1 MGRSTAKAR
10 EVTLHDPARVR
21 KLIGRGEGA
30 VAMPSY
36 VVLYK
41 FTDQGAK
48 NITTT
53 VERAKETIADNERR
67 GFKIK
72 GIYWTQ
78 GQYDLVAIVESP
90 DEDSM
95 LAGLFNIAEAGNARS
110 ETLRAFTAEE
120 VANALKQL

>member
-1 MGRSTAKAR
+1 
-10 EVTLHDPARVR
+10 
-21 KLIGRGEGA
+21 
-30 VAMPSY
+30 MPNY
-36 VVLYK
+36 IVLYK

-48 NITTT
+48 NITST
-53 VERAKETIADNERR
+53 VERARETMADNARR
-67 GFKIK
+67 GFNVK

-78 GQYDLVAIVESP
+78 GQYDLVAVVESP

-120 VANALKQL
+120 VAQALQKL